1 MPAPETHPV
10 DPHLMDDQPAR
21 ERILTDLDTNLLV
34 EAGAGSGKTTLL
46 VGRIVALIARG
57 TPVERIAAV
66 TFTRKAANELRER
79 LQVELEARSRAAE
92 PGSARAERYEHAL
105 RELGRG
111 FVGTIHAFCARLLR
125 ERPLE
130 AGLDPDFR
138 EVSEEDW
145 QELQRDF
152 WRRWIERAKRTDDP
166 MLVDLQRVAIDAR
179 ELFEAFE
186 TLTAYP
192 DVVFPLV
199 DVAPPDTTSCR
210 RALEAVL
217 AEARAL
223 MPREA
228 PPDGWDELMRLVR
241 RLELRRRLG
250 NWDDPA
256 AFCAAIEGIAPSH
269 CKLVQKRWSDTKEGK
284 ARAKQLAADLLAL
297 IEGPIADVLRA
308 WREHR
313 YPIVMRFL
321 QRATEEFAHE
331 RRATGQLGFED
342 LLLLTATLL
351 REHPHVR
358 AALGARWAHVLVD
371 EFQDTDPIQAEV
383 CFLLA
388 ADATPERDW
397 RAVTLRPGALFV
409 VGDPKQSI
417 YRFRR
422 ADIGTYELVKA
433 RIAAHGAVVAL
444 TRNFRSTPPI
454 ARLVNQHFAEVFPRE
469 ATDVQAAFRPMQV
482 VKDARAT
489 TGVHRYVVRPAA
501 NNKETIFA
509 MDAAMVASWI
519 AERIARGERTA
530 GDFLV
535 LTATKEPIAVYARA
549 LAERNVPVA
558 TTGAPLPQERELRE
572 LLLVLRALADPEN
585 AVAVAAVLEGLFFG
599 LSPADLFDAR
609 QAGLRF
615 VATRRPPDDALPAAR
630 ALRRLHEWW
639 LLSQRAPADVVLERI
654 VDETGLLAYAASQP
668 LGDVRA
674 GALLRLVEVVR
685 AGSTLG
691 VSGLGAAVERIELE
705 LNGEAPDAPL
715 LPGRTDRVRVMNV
728 HKAKGLEA
736 EVVVLAAPVD
746 ARPWPSLLHVRRGAT
761 GEATGGMC
769 ITADKRILA
778 HPPGWAAMAEAEDA
792 LRGAERARLLY
803 VAATRAKQ
811 ELVVAQCQRSTRNG
825 PVPDESMWSP
835 LAPALESL
843 ATPIELPIAPAPGRR
858 QVTRDHAV
866 IAAAIADAEA
876 RRRTAADP
884 SLTLTTVTESAK
896 GTWDEARPMD
906 VLQPPGANAGAAWG
920 RAVHRAIEALG
931 RGRRDESLRAFIRA
945 VALHEGLTDAQRDEL
960 DAVIAAVAGSAAW
973 QRLLVHGAPRVELPV
988 MRSVRDAAGERVTEG
1003 VVDAAVLGREGWVVV
1018 DWKTDAVEGERWRE
1032 RLARYTRQV
1041 DAYAEI
1047 LGALTGAP
1055 ARGTV
1060 ERIPRGAG
1068 GA

>member
-1 MPAPETHPV
+1 MPAHDIRPD
-10 DPHLMDDQPAR
+10 DPAVADDQPAR
-21 ERILTDLDTNLLV
+21 ERVLTDLDTNILV
-34 EAGAGSGKTTLL
+34 EAGAGAGKTTLL
-46 VGRIVALIARG
+46 VGRIAALIARG

-92 PGSARAERYEHAL
+92 PGSALAGRYERAL

-138 EVSEEDW
+138 EVSDEDW
-145 QELQRDF
+145 KELQRDF

-179 ELFEAFE
+179 ELFDAFD

-199 DVAPPDTTSCR
+199 DVALPDTSACR
-210 RALEAVL
+210 RALDAVL
-217 AEARAL
+217 ADARAL
-223 MPREA
+223 VPRETPA
-228 PPDGWDELMRLVR
+228 GGWDKLMRLVR

-250 NWDDPA
+250 DWDDPA
-256 AFCAAIEGIAPSH
+256 TFCAAIEGIAPSH
-269 CKLVQKRWSDTKEGK
+269 CEIVQKRWSDTKEGK
-284 ARAKQLAADLLAL
+284 ARAKQLAADVLAL
-297 IEGPIADVLRA
+297 VEGPIADVLRV

-321 QRATEEFAHE
+321 RRATEEFARE

-351 REHPHVR
+351 REHPRAR

-388 ADATPERDW
+388 AEAGSERDW
-397 RAVTLRPGALFV
+397 RAVALRPGALFV

-433 RIAAHGAVVAL
+433 RIAARGAVVAL

-454 ARLVNQHFAEVFPRE
+454 ARLVNEHFAGVFPPE
-469 ATDVQAAFRPMQV
+469 ASEVQAAFRPMQV
-482 VKDARAT
+482 VKGAAPAS
-489 TGVHRYVVRPAA
+489 GVRRYAVRPAA
-501 NNKETIFA
+501 NNKESIFA
-509 MDAAMVASWI
+509 GDAAMVASWI
-519 AERIARGERTA
+519 AERIARGERVA

-535 LTATKEPIAVYARA
+535 LTATKEPIAAYARA

-585 AVAVAAVLEGLFFG
+585 AVVVAAVLEGLFFG

-615 VATRRPPDDALPAAR
+615 VATRRPPDDALPAGR

-639 LLSQRAPADVVLERI
+639 QLSQRAPADVVLERI

-668 LGDVRA
+668 LGDARA

-705 LNGEAPDAPL
+705 LDGEAPDAPL

-736 EVVVLAAPVD
+736 DVVILAAPAD
-746 ARPWPSLLHVRRGAT
+746 APLWPSRLHVRRGAA
-761 GEATGGMC
+761 GEATGGVC
-769 ITADKRILA
+769 VTAGTRTVA
-778 HPPGWAAMAEAEDA
+778 HPPQWAAMAAAEDEFHA
-792 LRGAERARLLY
+792 AERARLLY

-811 ELVVAQCQRSTRNG
+811 ELVVAQCHRSNKSG

-835 LAPALESL
+835 LVPALESL
-843 ATPIELPIAPAPGRR
+843 ATPIELPIVPAPGRR
-858 QVTRDHAV
+858 RVARDRAA
-866 IAAAIADAEA
+866 IAAAIADAEE
-876 RRRTAADP
+876 RRRTAAEP
-884 SLTLTTVTESAK
+884 SLAVTTVTESAK
-896 GTWDEARPMD
+896 GTWDEGRTSGLGQAPN
-906 VLQPPGANAGAAWG
+906 PGGGAAWG

-945 VALHEGLTDAQRDEL
+945 VVLHEGLTDAQRSEL
-960 DAVIAAVAGSAAW
+960 EAVIAAVAGSAAW
-973 QRLLVHGAPRVELPV
+973 ARLLAHGAPRVELPV

-1003 VVDAAVLGREGWVVV
+1003 VVDAAVLGRDGWLVV
-1018 DWKTDAVEGERWRE
+1018 DWKTDAVEGETWRE
-1032 RLARYTRQV
+1032 RLVQYTRQV
-1041 DAYAEI
+1041 EAYAAI
-1047 LGALTGAP
+1047 LAALTGAP

-1060 ERIPRGAG
+1060 ERIPRAG
-1068 GA
+1068 GGA